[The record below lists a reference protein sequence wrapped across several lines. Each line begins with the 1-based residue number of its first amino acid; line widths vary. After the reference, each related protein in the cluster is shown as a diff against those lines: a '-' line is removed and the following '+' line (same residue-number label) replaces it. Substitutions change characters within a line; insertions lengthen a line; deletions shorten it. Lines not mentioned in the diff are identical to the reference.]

1 METVTGLAQPP
12 VNIYESADA
21 GEARGQLTVAIPLPG
36 AHHDTIEVSL
46 DGGTLSVRA
55 EARYPQAQQHY
66 LRHEWQVGRSQLDI
80 GLPKAVNAQ
89 GARATLTHGVL
100 TVSLPLG
107 EAKGPARI
115 PVSESQPHPGLPG

>member
-1 METVTGLAQPP
+1 VDTVTGVAQPP
-12 VNIYESADA
+12 VNIYESVDS
-21 GEARGQLTVAIPLPG
+21 GEGRGQLTVAIPLPG
-36 AHHDTIEVSL
+36 AHHDTVEVSL

-66 LRHEWQVGRSQLDI
+66 LRHEWQVGRSHVDI
-80 GLPKAVNAQ
+80 GLPKAVNPH

-107 EAKGPARI
+107 EARGPARI
-115 PVSESQPHPGLPG
+115 PVIESQPHPGVQG